1 MSSQTE
7 PIYNYFNTDLVSDI
21 TTPNP
26 TNSQNKPPNEPVKE
40 RETAFESKL
49 KKFSDKTMNNHLLSG
64 KNMSKFRDSLSVSG
78 ILDIE
83 NANNITL
90 RELPKI
96 SQENYDKLRNSI
108 AKNEELEKLFNDL
121 NKINCN
127 YKSIECNNSIGGI
140 TPLTYL
146 IENSYSMSPNRANEI
161 NDKYNAFKK
170 YIYNYRTVN
179 GDGNCFYRAVMFRY
193 LEILVLNKKIEYLQ
207 NVTYDVYN
215 SFNSEELKSRLVIG
229 NIVLKPD
236 LALKLLILIT
246 DLLKKENIPLAH
258 NILVKSFSCCRKF
271 DYAIIFYFRYI
282 LYDYIKKSEEK
293 TYIKSFP
300 IKLGNL
306 LPSQYETEEGKFL
319 YESFYQNYLLKFY
332 TDAEKI
338 VIYLTPFVLGVALN
352 VFIYDANDDEI
363 LQNFKWEEGQGL
375 NLSDEINLLNRKNHY
390 EIVYMNKEYEKYKN
404 IFSFYENNT
413 KSVILSDIQKYLKP
427 KPNDNDKHFD
437 MLKESFDSKPI
448 INNPKT
454 MIIKNNNISK
464 NPANFN
470 QAGNKN
476 SNNKQIININKI
488 DNPINNMN
496 KTNIK
501 VENKNNNNNI
511 NKTSDNLNPKLQ
523 IIKRDN
529 NNNNINTNNINNR
542 HDNINNNIFS
552 QSQSQY
558 INNIKNNINNFK
570 AKVNMKNANLE
581 NGINN
586 NNNKFFSSTQINA
599 NANGLQGNINGNA
612 QPIPQ
617 FDNIKKNIQQ
627 NIDNNCYYN
636 SSQSCVPSSNIKAQM
651 FTTAQNQ
658 PQSQKINGKQN
669 EKYQNMKII
678 ESKNLP
684 NNNSNNIINNI
695 NNNSNNFPN
704 PNNNNIKQNQKNN
717 INNNMPP
724 KKVEEIGLKTPGN
737 EPLRSPNNNI
747 NANNKPNYICIK
759 CKNPI
764 NNAIIPLCKNCFK
777 NEIINECYFSYLS
790 VLNQP
795 KRPEEAI
802 FANLNLINIKNEKI
816 NLNLDNALIRY
827 NNLFPGLNFD
837 RNSIVLELKKK
848 ICIYCTNEVKN
859 NVFIELPCK
868 CRICSVEH
876 LNNYFTFYKNYLKP
890 FTCRC
895 KTTYNAN
902 MMFELALI
910 KQLNKNNFI
919 IIKNYFQKKLN
930 SCCCICAKSTN
941 IIGRSNQIVCLENP
955 ENYNFLRQ
963 IVHLFCDNCCR
974 KFQNSEF
981 TCHICHMK
989 HFWNSN

>member
-1 MSSQTE
+1 MSEDKYEEIKLIFNLESQE
-7 PIYNYFNTDLVSDI
+7 ENVIKCHINEKLINMFDLYCQIKNLKIDSVFLLYN
-21 TTPNP
+21 
-26 TNSQNKPPNEPVKE
+26 
-40 RETAFESKL
+40 
-49 KKFSDKTMNNHLLSG
+49 
-64 KNMSKFRDSLSVSG
+64 G
-78 ILDIE
+78 IVIE
-83 NANNITL
+83 NYNVTL
-90 RELPKI
+90 
-96 SQENYDKLRNSI
+96 DKLLNSASKSVGE
-108 AKNEELEKLFNDL
+108 AKILVIEKSKSLISNNSKMNDSYNDKKNIDIS
-121 NKINCN
+121 NKI
-127 YKSIECNNSIGGI
+127 I
-140 TPLTYL
+140 
-146 IENSYSMSPNRANEI
+146 
-161 NDKYNAFKK
+161 
-170 YIYNYRTVN
+170 
-179 GDGNCFYRAVMFRY
+179 
-193 LEILVLNKKIEYLQ
+193 
-207 NVTYDVYN
+207 
-215 SFNSEELKSRLVIG
+215 
-229 NIVLKPD
+229 
-236 LALKLLILIT
+236 
-246 DLLKKENIPLAH
+246 
-258 NILVKSFSCCRKF
+258 
-271 DYAIIFYFRYI
+271 
-282 LYDYIKKSEEK
+282 
-293 TYIKSFP
+293 
-300 IKLGNL
+300 
-306 LPSQYETEEGKFL
+306 
-319 YESFYQNYLLKFY
+319 
-332 TDAEKI
+332 
-338 VIYLTPFVLGVALN
+338 
-352 VFIYDANDDEI
+352 
-363 LQNFKWEEGQGL
+363 
-375 NLSDEINLLNRKNHY
+375 
-390 EIVYMNKEYEKYKN
+390 
-404 IFSFYENNT
+404 
-413 KSVILSDIQKYLKP
+413 
-427 KPNDNDKHFD
+427 
-437 MLKESFDSKPI
+437 
-448 INNPKT
+448 
-454 MIIKNNNISK
+454 
-464 NPANFN
+464 
-470 QAGNKN
+470 
-476 SNNKQIININKI
+476 SNNKNQQF
-488 DNPINNMN
+488 
-496 KTNIK
+496 
-501 VENKNNNNNI
+501 ENV
-511 NKTSDNLNPKLQ
+511 
-523 IIKRDN
+523 
-529 NNNNINTNNINNR
+529 
-542 HDNINNNIFS
+542 NIFS

-570 AKVNMKNANLE
+570 AKVNMNNANLE
-581 NGINN
+581 KGINN
-586 NNNKFFSSTQINA
+586 NNNKFFSSTLI

-636 SSQSCVPSSNIKAQM
+636 SSQSCVPSSNILKKAQM

-859 NVFIELPCK
+859 NAFIELPCK

-876 LNNYFTFYKNYLKP
+876 LNNYFTFYKDYLKP

-955 ENYNFLRQ
+955 ENNNFLRQ

-974 KFQNSEF
+974 KYQNSEF

-989 HFWNSN
+989 HYWNSN

>member
-1 MSSQTE
+1 
-7 PIYNYFNTDLVSDI
+7 
-21 TTPNP
+21 
-26 TNSQNKPPNEPVKE
+26 
-40 RETAFESKL
+40 
-49 KKFSDKTMNNHLLSG
+49 
-64 KNMSKFRDSLSVSG
+64 
-78 ILDIE
+78 
-83 NANNITL
+83 
-90 RELPKI
+90 
-96 SQENYDKLRNSI
+96 
-108 AKNEELEKLFNDL
+108 
-121 NKINCN
+121 
-127 YKSIECNNSIGGI
+127 
-140 TPLTYL
+140 
-146 IENSYSMSPNRANEI
+146 
-161 NDKYNAFKK
+161 
-170 YIYNYRTVN
+170 
-179 GDGNCFYRAVMFRY
+179 
-193 LEILVLNKKIEYLQ
+193 
-207 NVTYDVYN
+207 
-215 SFNSEELKSRLVIG
+215 
-229 NIVLKPD
+229 
-236 LALKLLILIT
+236 
-246 DLLKKENIPLAH
+246 
-258 NILVKSFSCCRKF
+258 
-271 DYAIIFYFRYI
+271 
-282 LYDYIKKSEEK
+282 
-293 TYIKSFP
+293 
-300 IKLGNL
+300 
-306 LPSQYETEEGKFL
+306 
-319 YESFYQNYLLKFY
+319 
-332 TDAEKI
+332 
-338 VIYLTPFVLGVALN
+338 
-352 VFIYDANDDEI
+352 
-363 LQNFKWEEGQGL
+363 
-375 NLSDEINLLNRKNHY
+375 
-390 EIVYMNKEYEKYKN
+390 
-404 IFSFYENNT
+404 
-413 KSVILSDIQKYLKP
+413 
-427 KPNDNDKHFD
+427 
-437 MLKESFDSKPI
+437 
-448 INNPKT
+448 
-454 MIIKNNNISK
+454 
-464 NPANFN
+464 
-470 QAGNKN
+470 
-476 SNNKQIININKI
+476 
-488 DNPINNMN
+488 
-496 KTNIK
+496 
-501 VENKNNNNNI
+501 
-511 NKTSDNLNPKLQ
+511 
-523 IIKRDN
+523 
-529 NNNNINTNNINNR
+529 
-542 HDNINNNIFS
+542 
-552 QSQSQY
+552 
-558 INNIKNNINNFK
+558 
-570 AKVNMKNANLE
+570 MKNTNLE

-636 SSQSCVPSSNIKAQM
+636 SSQSCVPSSNILKKAQM

-876 LNNYFTFYKNYLKP
+876 LNNYFSFYKDYLKP

-919 IIKNYFQKKLN
+919 IIKYYFQKKLN
-930 SCCCICAKSTN
+930 SCCCICAKSTKL
-941 IIGRSNQIVCLENP
+941 IGRSNQIVCLENP